1 MIQFLKRTAA
11 SVTAATANRV
21 KFFFDE
27 NGAPAFRDEA
37 GVLGNFISSASIDA
51 TPTNGSNN
59 AVASNGAYD
68 ADEAVKAFAIQ
79 RSNHTGTQTA
89 STISDFNTSAASAAP
104 VASVF
109 GRTGAVTAQSGD
121 YTKSQVG
128 LANVDNTSDL
138 NKPISTATQTAL
150 NLKSDTTHGHT
161 NATTSAAGFMS
172 ASDKTKL
179 DGVAASATNTPL
191 SSTTPAALGT
201 AAVGTGTTAA
211 RSDHVHAMPNK
222 SDVGLGN
229 VDNTSDANKPVSTAT
244 QTALNLKYDA
254 SNPNGY
260 ETPTQLN
267 TRDTNNRARANH
279 TGTQLSSTISDFAS
293 GVLAVVLTGL
303 STATNAAIS
312 ATDSVLAAMGKL
324 QAQISARL
332 VSANNLSDLASA
344 STARTNLGLGT
355 AATQNSTAFDAAGSS
370 ASAQAFSIQRANHTG
385 TQLANTISNFNTAAI
400 AAPVTGLSIADST
413 DVVSTDTLL
422 AAIGKLQAQ
431 LNLVIDDPW
440 TELITTADIIVNSN
454 VTLTNVTELQFSAV
468 AGNSYYLEYTILFR
482 TAANNTGFTITIGT
496 SNTAAGTLACQANL
510 PIAADGTA
518 ALYTGSITALG
529 DVVTSTGVAATQ
541 PTWFICNVK
550 GLFDCTTSGT
560 VLPQFRSEVNGS
572 NVNFGANSVALIR
585 TF

>member
-11 SVTAATANRV
+11 GVTAATANRI

-27 NGAPAFRDEA
+27 NGAPAFKDES

-59 AVASNGAYD
+59 PVASNGAYD

-89 STISDFNTSAASAAP
+89 STISDFGTAAASAAP
-104 VASVF
+104 VSSVF

-121 YTKSQVG
+121 YTKAQVG
-128 LANVDNTSDL
+128 LS
-138 NKPISTATQTAL
+138 
-150 NLKSDTTHGHT
+150 
-161 NATTSAAGFMS
+161 
-172 ASDKTKL
+172 
-179 DGVAASATNTPL
+179 
-191 SSTTPAALGT
+191 
-201 AAVGTGTTAA
+201 
-211 RSDHVHAMPNK
+211 
-222 SDVGLGN
+222 N

-254 SNPNGY
+254 SNPNAY
-260 ETPTQLN
+260 ETPSQLN

-293 GVLAVVLTGL
+293 GVLTVVLTGL

-332 VSANNLSDLASA
+332 VSANNLSDLDSA

-355 AATQNSTAFDAAGSS
+355 AATQNTTAFDAAGSA

-400 AAPVTGLSIADST
+400 AAPVTGVVFTDST

-431 LNLVIDDPW
+431 LNTVVSP
-440 TELITTADIIVNSN
+440 TTNLINTTTFNNLSNTTLANVTSLQHSVVSGKTYRFVYYLTYRSAATTTGIALTVGNFTTAGGLVSGLIRMQTGNDGTGSTYTGNLTSLGDII
-454 VTLTNVTELQFSAV
+454 Q
-468 AGNSYYLEYTILFR
+468 
-482 TAANNTGFTITIGT
+482 
-496 SNTAAGTLACQANL
+496 
-510 PIAADGTA
+510 
-518 ALYTGSITALG
+518 
-529 DVVTSTGVAATQ
+529 STGVQTANTNFMARVEFN
-541 PTWFICNVK
+541 FI
-550 GLFDCTTSGT
+550 CTTSG
-560 VLPQFRSEVNGS
+560 VIGPQFRSETNGTNVVIDAGS
-572 NVNFGANSVALIR
+572 NATILEF
-585 TF
+585 